1 MRFIFAAA
9 LAVAFA
15 LVSTPS
21 TAASVA
27 EPSGASQIAPLG
39 PDHREGKVS
48 GLGEGRHHVRPDRPP
63 TAVLSAQNEE
73 ARFLPEA
80 FGSLGALVTSAIR
93 KLLRLFNKGG
103 PRLRKETATLKNK
116 AKYKQEVAS
125 IKGGSYKKRWKMAT
139 SRWRLNR

>member
-15 LVSTPS
+15 LVSTPA

-48 GLGEGRHHVRPDRPP
+48 GLGEGRHHVRPDRLP

-73 ARFLPEA
+73 RGTRAFEFIPLSYRRSRIAVSKRFQLWWAAIKAA
-80 FGSLGALVTSAIR
+80 FRQVFINTRYVID
-93 KLLRLFNKGG
+93 
-103 PRLRKETATLKNK
+103 K
-116 AKYKQEVAS
+116 AKLKADVAKDS
-125 IKGGSYKKRWKMAT
+125 AARLIRLGRSEKK
-139 SRWRLNR
+139 